1 MYCLRE
7 FSFSGQQLLIQKNN
21 VQLSVLS
28 FSIIFSPQ
36 LFSPIISDFVLLIKN
51 LSLKFE
57 FSTNLRK
64 KMTPYWLCGIDI
76 LKNFTLHQR
85 ICGPIKTN
93 GRVLGHTSQQS
104 PSVNNLK
111 IVSHFFNGDRLFNV
125 SSKWWFGNCIFKLL
139 Y

>member
-28 FSIIFSPQ
+28 FSTIFSPQ
-36 LFSPIISDFVLLIKN
+36 LFSPIISDFVLLVKN

-57 FSTNLRK
+57 ISINLRK
-64 KMTPYWLCGIDI
+64 KMTSCWLCGIDI
-76 LKNFTLHQR
+76 LKHFTLHQM
-85 ICGPIKTN
+85 ICDPIKTN

-104 PSVNNLK
+104 PSVNNLE
-111 IVSHFFNGDRLFNV
+111 IVSHLFNGDILFNV
-125 SSKWWFGNCIFKLL
+125 SSKWCFGNYIFKLL